1 MPVSGLS
8 VNPDCVTA
16 FNELKLG
23 RGGPKY
29 IIYKISD
36 DQKEIVVDEIGK
48 EADYNVFR
56 EKLVAAK
63 EKSGK
68 SRPSYAIYDVEF
80 ELEGGEGKRTKIAFI
95 TYINQDETA
104 VRSRMI
110 YSSSRETLKNAL
122 NGIAMNWQANDP
134 GELEWADLLKE
145 ASKGKG
151 VV

>member
-8 VNPDCVTA
+8 VNPECVTA

-63 EKSGK
+63 EKTGK

-151 VV
+151 TV

>member
-8 VNPDCVTA
+8 VNPDCVSK

-36 DQKEIVVDEIGK
+36 DQKEIVVDEVGT
-48 EADYNVFR
+48 EADYDTFR
-56 EKLVAAK
+56 EKLIAK
-63 EKSGK
+63 KEANGK
-68 SRPSYAIYDVEF
+68 DRPSYAIYDVEF
-80 ELEGGEGKRTKIAFI
+80 ELEGGEGKRSKIAFI
-95 TYINQDETA
+95 TYINQDATG
-104 VRSRMI
+104 VKSRMV
-110 YSSSRETLKNAL
+110 YASSRETLKNAL

-151 VV
+151 TV

>member
-8 VNPDCVTA
+8 VNPECVTA

-36 DQKEIVVDEIGK
+36 DQKEVVVDEIGK

-56 EKLVAAK
+56 EKLIAAK

-68 SRPSYAIYDVEF
+68 SRPSYAVYDVEF

-151 VV
+151 TV

>member
-1 MPVSGLS
+1 MPVSGLT
-8 VNPDCVTA
+8 VNPDCVSA

-23 RGGPKY
+23 KGGPKY

-48 EADYNVFR
+48 EADYNAFR

-63 EKSGK
+63 DKNGK

-80 ELEGGEGKRTKIAFI
+80 ELDGGEGKRSKIAFI
-95 TYINQDETA
+95 TYINQDDSA
-104 VRSRMI
+104 VKSRMI
-110 YSSSRETLKNAL
+110 YASSRETLKNAL

-151 VV
+151 TI

>member
-8 VNPDCVTA
+8 VNPDCVSK
-16 FNELKLG
+16 FNDLKLG

-36 DQKEIVVDEIGK
+36 DQKEIVVDEVGS
-48 EADYNVFR
+48 EPDYDTFR
-56 EKLVAAK
+56 EKLIAK
-63 EKSGK
+63 KEANGK
-68 SRPSYAIYDVEF
+68 DRPSYAIYDVEF
-80 ELEGGEGKRTKIAFI
+80 ELEGGEGKRSKIAFI
-95 TYINQDETA
+95 TYINQDATG
-104 VRSRMI
+104 VKSRMV
-110 YSSSRETLKNAL
+110 YASSRETLKNAL

-151 VV
+151 TV